1 MARPSGLERHGR
13 GNNQMSRVN
22 ELRLIARIA
31 QMYYVEEMK
40 QSDISK
46 HLHISQAT
54 ISRLLRRAHEE
65 HIVRISINAPSGT
78 YPEIEEALRTSYG
91 VSEIIVADCGED
103 REESINTS
111 IAAAA
116 ALFFETTLE
125 DKEVI
130 GISSWS
136 STILKMVDSV
146 HPIKRAKSERV
157 VQLLGGMGNTSVQIS
172 ATHMLTHMAKKT
184 GGQPQFL
191 AAPGVAN
198 TLAAKQVFLG
208 DPFVCAAY
216 DQFRRITLAF
226 IGIGSVEPS
235 VMLANSG
242 NRFTSEELHELT
254 ARGAVGDICLRFY
267 DAEGHVVKTPLDDR
281 VIGISLE
288 QLKDVPRVI
297 GVAGGARKIAAIR
310 GALLG
315 GHIDVLI
322 TDKFTAEKLLSVSGP

>member
-1 MARPSGLERHGR
+1 
-13 GNNQMSRVN
+13 MSRIN
-22 ELRLIARIA
+22 ELRLIARVA
-31 QMYYVEEMK
+31 QMYYAENLK
-40 QSDISK
+40 QADISK

-65 HIVRISINAPSGT
+65 HIVRITITAPNGT
-78 YPEIEEALRTSYG
+78 YPDVEKALRDRYG
-91 VSEIIVADCGED
+91 IAEIIVADCGED
-103 REESINTS
+103 REDSIGTS

-116 ALFFETTLE
+116 ALFVETTLE

-136 STILKMVDSV
+136 STILKMVDSI

-157 VQLLGGMGNTSVQIS
+157 VQILGGMGNTGVQIS
-172 ATHMLTHMAKKT
+172 ATHMVTHMAKKT

-198 TLAAKQVFLG
+198 SLAAKLVFLG
-208 DPFVCAAY
+208 DPFVCAAC
-216 DQFRRITLAF
+216 DQFRRLTLAF
-226 IGIGSVEPS
+226 VGIGSVEPS

-242 NRFTSEELHELT
+242 NRFTVEELHELT
-254 ARGAVGDICLRFY
+254 DQGAVGDIGLRFF
-267 DAEGHVVKTPLDDR
+267 DAQGNLVKTPLDDR

-288 QLKDVPRVI
+288 QLKEVPRVI
-297 GVAGGARKIAAIR
+297 GVAGGARKVAAIR
-310 GALLG
+310 GALRG

-322 TDKFTAEKLLSVSGP
+322 TDKFTAAKLLSDAGP